1 MDYPRGASERPT
13 PKIAR
18 MNAANPIPHTIWGHR
33 ATARLAHL
41 GPAWFV
47 PVMGWCGLAQ
57 AWLRATDLLGDTALT
72 LSWVAG
78 AFALMIFN
86 VLCLACLVRL
96 YAHHTAVQAD
106 LKHPIRHAF
115 MATLPISMMLL
126 ASLGAALFW
135 NSAPWLNLLLRA
147 TWLTGSLLEL
157 AATVWVLGRWLR
169 PKEDGGLQWA
179 TFTPVL
185 FIPVVGNVLAPLG
198 GVTMG
203 FESWAMAQMGIG
215 LLLWPVLQTLL
226 IVRLVQAGP
235 LPARMSPALFI
246 TVVPPSIL
254 GLDMLQLNTPMPVV
268 WALWGVGLFFLM
280 WALTQLDT
288 IRAQPFGMGHWGMSF
303 PLAAFT
309 TLTLR
314 LSSTSEGA
322 WLQLPATVLLAI
334 TSLVILG
341 LTLSTW
347 RGLRAGTLLVAEG

>member
-1 MDYPRGASERPT
+1 
-13 PKIAR
+13 
-18 MNAANPIPHTIWGHR
+18 
-33 ATARLAHL
+33 
-41 GPAWFV
+41 
-47 PVMGWCGLAQ
+47 
-57 AWLRATDLLGDTALT
+57 
-72 LSWVAG
+72 
-78 AFALMIFN
+78 
-86 VLCLACLVRL
+86 
-96 YAHHTAVQAD
+96 
-106 LKHPIRHAF
+106 
-115 MATLPISMMLL
+115 MATLPISMLL
-126 ASLGAALFW
+126 LSTLGAALFW
-135 NSAPWLNLLLRA
+135 NTAPWLDHLLRA

-169 PKEDGGLQWA
+169 PKEEGGLQWA

-203 FESWAMAQMGIG
+203 FAPWATAQMGIG

-254 GLDMLQLNTPMPVV
+254 GLDMLQLHAPMSIV

-280 WALTQLDT
+280 WALTQLDA

-314 LSSTSEGA
+314 LSSTPEGA
-322 WLQLPATVLLAI
+322 WLQLPATGLLAI

-341 LTLSTW
+341 LTLGTW

>member
-1 MDYPRGASERPT
+1 
-13 PKIAR
+13 
-18 MNAANPIPHTIWGHR
+18 MNAANLATHTPWTHN
-33 ATARLAHL
+33 TKARLAHM

-57 AWLRATDLLGDTALT
+57 AWLRATDVLGGTALS

-78 AFALMIFN
+78 AFALLLLSA
-86 VLCLACLVRL
+86 LCLACIVRL
-96 YAHHTAVQAD
+96 KVHAPAVQAD
-106 LKHPIRHAF
+106 LRHPVRHAF
-115 MATLPISMMLL
+115 MATLPISLL
-126 ASLGAALFW
+126 LLSTLGTALFW
-135 NSAPWLNLLLRA
+135 NTAPWLDHLLRI

-169 PKEDGGLQWA
+169 PKEEGGLQWT

-203 FESWAMAQMGIG
+203 FAPWATAQMGIG

-246 TVVPPSIL
+246 TVVPPSII

-280 WALTQLDT
+280 WALTQLDA

-309 TLTLR
+309 ALTLQ
-314 LSSTSEGA
+314 LSSTPEGA
-322 WLQLPATVLLAI
+322 WLQLPATGMLAI

-341 LTLSTW
+341 LTLGTW

>member
-1 MDYPRGASERPT
+1 MNSTT
-13 PKIAR
+13 P
-18 MNAANPIPHTIWGHR
+18 NPSTTWAHH

-47 PVMGWCGLAQ
+47 LVMGWCGLAQ
-57 AWLRATDLLGDTALT
+57 AWLRASDLLGNTALA
-72 LSWVAG
+72 LSWAAG
-78 AFALMIFN
+78 AFALMIFC
-86 VLCLACLVRL
+86 VLGLACMIRL
-96 YAHHTAVQAD
+96 NVHKPAVQAD
-106 LKHPIRHAF
+106 LKHPVRHAF
-115 MATLPISMMLL
+115 MATLPISMLL
-126 ASLGAALFW
+126 LSTLGAALFW
-135 NSAPWLNLLLRA
+135 NKAPWLDHLLRA
-147 TWLTGSLLEL
+147 TWLVGSLLEL

-169 PKEDGGLQWA
+169 PKEEGGLQWA

-203 FESWAMAQMGIG
+203 FAPWANAQMGIG

-246 TVVPPSIL
+246 TVVPPSII

-280 WALTQLDT
+280 WALTKLDA
-288 IRAQPFGMGHWGMSF
+288 IRSQPFGMGHWGMSF

-309 TLTLR
+309 ALTLR
-314 LSSTSEGA
+314 LSSTTEGA
-322 WLQLPATVLLAI
+322 WLQPPATGLLAI

-341 LTLSTW
+341 LTLGTW